1 METLIKL
8 ISEHLYEISTI
19 AIGLLIRYLEKKLL
33 KKNSNKEKF
42 ELEKQIAELQ
52 NFIDKKHNN

>member
-8 ISEHLYEISTI
+8 ISEHLYEISTL

-52 NFIDKKHNN
+52 NFIEKRKN

>member
-8 ISEHLYEISTI
+8 LSSHLYELSTL
-19 AIGLLIRYLEKKLL
+19 AIGLIIRYLEKKLL

-52 NFIDKKHNN
+52 NFIDKRNN